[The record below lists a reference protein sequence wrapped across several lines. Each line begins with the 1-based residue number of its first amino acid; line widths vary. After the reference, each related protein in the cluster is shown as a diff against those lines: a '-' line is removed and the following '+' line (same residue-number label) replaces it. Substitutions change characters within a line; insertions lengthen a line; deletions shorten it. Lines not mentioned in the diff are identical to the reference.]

1 MLFEKMRKL
10 FSTQLGHADSSP
22 RSCRVVLRFSQQLTE
37 GYSKDRDL
45 ELASCPH
52 WHFTQGIET
61 GSICILFFFF
71 FVGLCQPLVVLE
83 QLLDTGT
90 SSGCPAWALW
100 PPLIA
105 KAEVRGS
112 ECSPGGCGDAFGT
125 VPEGSVWIN
134 LF

>member
-52 WHFTQGIET
+52 WHFTQGIKT
-61 GSICILFFFF
+61 GSICILGFFFC
-71 FVGLCQPLVVLE
+71 G
-83 QLLDTGT
+83 
-90 SSGCPAWALW
+90 AL
-100 PPLIA
+100 PTT
-105 KAEVRGS
+105 
-112 ECSPGGCGDAFGT
+112 CSAGT
-125 VPEGSVWIN
+125 VAGHWHQFRMPGLGIVATFDSKGRGERV
-134 LF
+134 